1 MGSDSLEE
9 FDELDEDFQD
19 SQTNNNM
26 NSNTASNI
34 NNTFLNKNS
43 FENADFSDNDDDE
56 NNDDDDEDYD
66 TDEAN
71 YYNSSMN
78 NYSLNRNPKKKLNV
92 ETGLWWDEDN
102 ALNELTTSTSFE
114 FGSQYHVNVQQA
126 NVDNLNEDEN
136 DELET
141 LKTLELMLEHSDLF
155 NNRKNSKEMI
165 SFSSTSFATYKSN
178 DNSIKRLSL
187 H

>member
-1 MGSDSLEE
+1 
-9 FDELDEDFQD
+9 
-19 SQTNNNM
+19 
-26 NSNTASNI
+26 
-34 NNTFLNKNS
+34 
-43 FENADFSDNDDDE
+43 
-56 NNDDDDEDYD
+56 
-66 TDEAN
+66 
-71 YYNSSMN
+71 MN

-114 FGSQYHVNVQQA
+114 FGSQYHIQQTA
-126 NVDNLNEDEN
+126 NVENSNEDEN

-155 NNRKNSKEMI
+155 NNRKNPKEMI
-165 SFSSTSFATYKSN
+165 SFSSSSFATYKNN
-178 DNSIKRLSL
+178 DNSLKRLSL

>member
-1 MGSDSLEE
+1 VGSDSLEE
-9 FDELDEDFQD
+9 FDELDEDFPE
-19 SQTNNNM
+19 SQTNNNL
-26 NSNTASNI
+26 NINTTTNI
-34 NNTFLNKNS
+34 NNNFLNKNN
-43 FENADFSDNDDDE
+43 FENADFSDNAD
-56 NNDDDDEDYD
+56 DDDDEDYD
-66 TDEAN
+66 ADEAN

-78 NYSLNRNPKKKLNV
+78 NYSLNRNKKKLNM

-114 FGSQYHVNVQQA
+114 FGSQYHVNVQQPI
-126 NVDNLNEDEN
+126 VDNLNEDEN

-155 NNRKNSKEMI
+155 NNKKNPKEMI
-165 SFSSTSFATYKSN
+165 SFSSSSFATYKSN
-178 DNSIKRLSL
+178 DNSLKRLSL